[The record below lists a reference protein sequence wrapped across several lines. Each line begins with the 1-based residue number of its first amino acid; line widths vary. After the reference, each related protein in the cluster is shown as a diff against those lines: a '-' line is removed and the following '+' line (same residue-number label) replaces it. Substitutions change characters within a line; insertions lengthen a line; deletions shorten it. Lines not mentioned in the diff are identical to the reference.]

1 MFLIGVS
8 SFGVAVNRSGYRFE
22 SYLGSH
28 QKSTVKFCFNARTR
42 RTFLANFRVA
52 DDPPTGQVRR
62 SVHRFGPP
70 TSGPIRPA
78 RVGRDDPVNLWYTVP
93 VANLTLAVDDH
104 LLRDARKL
112 AVDRGT
118 SVNQMVREFLETAVR
133 QSTSR
138 QQARDRLLRLSLP
151 IGSITWKRDELY
163 ER

>member
-1 MFLIGVS
+1 
-8 SFGVAVNRSGYRFE
+8 
-22 SYLGSH
+22 
-28 QKSTVKFCFNARTR
+28 
-42 RTFLANFRVA
+42 
-52 DDPPTGQVRR
+52 
-62 SVHRFGPP
+62 
-70 TSGPIRPA
+70 
-78 RVGRDDPVNLWYTVP
+78 VNLCCTVY
-93 VANLTLAVDDH
+93 VANLTLAIDDQ

-151 IGSITWKRDELY
+151 VGRITWKRDELY